1 MAMGM
6 SVDDGPG
13 LGDAPVRI
21 AEVARRIYARRGD
34 NGDVIAELVKHA
46 VAELPGTDY
55 ANVTVASS
63 EFDIDTQS
71 ATNEWA
77 VRIDDIQRR
86 HREGP
91 CLSTAWRRDVVHVD
105 DLHQD
110 ERWPKFRAEAL
121 ESTPVRSI
129 MSFQLFLTDKSMG
142 ALNVFAERPK
152 AFDERTRQ
160 LGVLFAA
167 HSALLWDAAR
177 RESQFQE
184 ALASR
189 DIIGQAK
196 GMIMERYSTDANQAF
211 EMLRQLSHDTNVPLA
226 EVATKIVD
234 AAQANPR

>member
-1 MAMGM
+1 MGM
-6 SVDDGPG
+6 PVDDGLDPG
-13 LGDAPVRI
+13 NAPARI
-21 AEVARRIYARRGD
+21 ADIARRIYARRGD
-34 NGDVIAELVKHA
+34 NSEVIAELVEHA

-55 ANVTVASS
+55 ANVTVASN
-63 EFDIDTQS
+63 EFDIHTPS

-77 VRIDDIQRR
+77 LRIDDIQRR

-91 CLSTAWRRDVVHVD
+91 CLAAAWPQQVVHVD
-105 DLHQD
+105 DLQHEQ
-110 ERWPKFRAEAL
+110 RWPKFRAAAL

-142 ALNVFAERPK
+142 ALNVFAEHPH

-160 LGVLFAA
+160 LGLLFAA
-167 HSALLWDAAR
+167 HSALVWDATR
-177 RESQFQE
+177 REAQFQE

-196 GMIMERYSTDANQAF
+196 GMIMERYSMDANQAF

-226 EVATKIVD
+226 EVASKIVD